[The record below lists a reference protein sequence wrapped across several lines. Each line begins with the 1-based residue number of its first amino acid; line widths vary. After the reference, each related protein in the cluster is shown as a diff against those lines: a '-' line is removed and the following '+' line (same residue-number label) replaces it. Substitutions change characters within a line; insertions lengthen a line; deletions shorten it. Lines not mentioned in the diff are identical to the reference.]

1 MNKNIFAVLRLI
13 AFFFLVP
20 LSMQSQE
27 RFSWPKESEDLDR
40 YTYWERCH
48 ALMVRASDSIS
59 ARESIWKDTLHYS
72 VAYDNSE
79 ETNKL
84 ANLASRC
91 LSYVRDKEALSVD
104 AINIHPLLILGG
116 QLELAANLIDK
127 KISALDTTSRHAAA
141 YIIDSAIRNL
151 TNSKTPPPFS
161 KSPQPRFQEAI
172 TLYQKLLG
180 LGEAAPV
187 FTVISSIGSILNAAR
202 KVDDGEMITFGLEQV
217 ADLARHVSEDDWS
230 GRAGLELSIL
240 YSANLLLTKI
250 EEFLDSLAVSNH
262 AYNSLRRFKFD
273 SAIGRRDIS
282 PVGSSLEGREILVT
296 GHFWFPDAASNS
308 PPPRRGEV
316 TLVVPFD
323 RFALSNY
330 ESRFAQIR
338 RLSKKFPELKIV
350 VLAKTLGHFFDQVPP
365 EPAEEARLLDS
376 LRRFYKLPGVFAVEE
391 TAYWRLPEPDR
402 RRINSPTANEEN
414 NITKGIIV
422 VDKEGREVFTVN
434 THEKALELMIPVLL
448 NRPLTK

>member
-1 MNKNIFAVLRLI
+1 MRTNIIRSGWVI
-13 AFFFLVP
+13 ACIFLVS
-20 LSMQSQE
+20 LSLQSQT
-27 RFSWPKESEDLDR
+27 RFSWPKDSDNLNG
-40 YTYWERCH
+40 YTYWERCA
-48 ALMVRASDSIS
+48 ALLTRVSDSIS
-59 ARESIWKDTLHYS
+59 ARRSTWKDTLHYS
-72 VAYDNSE
+72 VPYDNSE
-79 ETNKL
+79 AVSRL
-84 ANLASRC
+84 ANLANRC
-91 LSYVRDKEALSVD
+91 LSYVPNKEALSVD
-104 AINIHPLLILGG
+104 AINIQPLLILSN
-116 QLELAANLIDK
+116 QLELADRLIDE
-127 KISALDTTSRHAAA
+127 KISALDTANPQAVA
-141 YIIDSAIRNL
+141 YVIDSAIRNL
-151 TNSKTPPPFS
+151 TNSVAVSPFS
-161 KSPQPRFQEAI
+161 ESPAPRFQEAI

-202 KVDDGEMITFGLEQV
+202 KVDDVEMITFGLEQV

-230 GRAGLELSIL
+230 ERAGLELSIL